1 MAGGKSIRVSWR
13 DECLPNLELDI
24 HVDGHHQIRARKL
37 AQVLR
42 PRGEQHNRLHYCL
55 RCVLVCRECCRLI
68 PFTAS
73 SSKSPEALFASLT
86 ESGLPNTSDAH
97 AFVNEL
103 FQRAPRKSKHRQATA
118 VDNARKQAERASRE
132 LMAKNYGF
140 VLDERDSG
148 ADAVESADKPSR
160 RAGKERR
167 PRKRELDS
175 KQWESD
181 EDDLARKRHKTDAV
195 APRSRSRTPDDAQLD
210 IPEIEDTEVRKE
222 RERVEDLKSRDEFA
236 ERMRQRD
243 LEKTKKLVEDR
254 SSRASGP
261 GAADAAARRQLA
273 DDSEARTQALP
284 SLRVHSREEYLTKRE
299 IQQIELLRR
308 EIADDEALFAGMKV
322 SKREQ
327 RELERKKELL
337 RLVEERLNINDK
349 WEGYQLPEDY
359 FTEQGKID
367 KKKKENVLYQRYE
380 EAKRKDDQF
389 VTDVDQWEASQTQHS
404 TFKTGALDK
413 REVVANYE
421 YVFDESQ
428 TIKFVMDQT
437 LKGEGMMSETDK
449 LLQRQIEEAEQR
461 SKNHHQSL
469 PHSFSLFAT

>member
-1 MAGGKSIRVSWR
+1 
-13 DECLPNLELDI
+13 
-24 HVDGHHQIRARKL
+24 
-37 AQVLR
+37 
-42 PRGEQHNRLHYCL
+42 
-55 RCVLVCRECCRLI
+55 
-68 PFTAS
+68 
-73 SSKSPEALFASLT
+73 
-86 ESGLPNTSDAH
+86 
-97 AFVNEL
+97 
-103 FQRAPRKSKHRQATA
+103 
-118 VDNARKQAERASRE
+118 
-132 LMAKNYGF
+132 MAKNYGF
-140 VLDERDSG
+140 VLDERD
-148 ADAVESADKPSR
+148 ADMGVVESADKSSG

-167 PRKRELDS
+167 LRKRELDS

-195 APRSRSRTPDDAQLD
+195 APRSRSRTPPDDAQLD
-210 IPEIEDTEVRKE
+210 LPEIEDTEVRKE
-222 RERVEDLKSRDEFA
+222 RERAEDLKSRDEFA

-273 DDSEARTQALP
+273 DDSEARTRALP

-299 IQQIELLRR
+299 VQQIELLRR

-337 RLVEERLNINDK
+337 KLVEERLNINDK

-413 REVVANYE
+413 REAVDNYE

-437 LKGEGMMSETDK
+437 LKGEGMMSEKDK
-449 LLQRQIEEAEQR
+449 LLQRQIDEAEQR
-461 SKNHHQSL
+461 STYHHWSL
-469 PHSFSLFAT
+469 SSFSLFAAQLKQWKRPANPSQSIPIVRNYLPRLKSIKF